1 MSTKKH
7 PIKTNMTYDSA
18 YEALEEIVE
27 QMESDKIQ
35 VDELA
40 QNVRRAKE
48 LIAFCENKLREI
60 EAEVDKAVHEHP
72 DTNDTLLVNGS

>member
-1 MSTKKH
+1 
-7 PIKTNMTYDSA
+7 MTYDSA

-48 LIAFCENKLREI
+48 LIAFCENKLRQI
-60 EAEVDKAVHEHP
+60 EAEVDKAVRDNP
-72 DTNDTLLVNGS
+72 DTNAADKN

>member
-1 MSTKKH
+1 
-7 PIKTNMTYDSA
+7 MTYDSA

-48 LIAFCENKLREI
+48 LIAFCENKLRVI
-60 EAEVDKAVHEHP
+60 EVEVDKAVSENP
-72 DTNDTLLVNGS
+72 EMPADEKK

>member
-1 MSTKKH
+1 
-7 PIKTNMTYDSA
+7 MTYDSA

-48 LIAFCENKLREI
+48 LIAFCENKLRQI
-60 EAEVDKAVHEHP
+60 EAEVDKAGRDNP
-72 DTNDTLLVNGS
+72 DTNAADKN

>member
-18 YEALEEIVE
+18 FEALEEIVE
-27 QMESDKIQ
+27 KMESDKIQ

-40 QNVRRAKE
+40 QSVRHAKE
-48 LIAFCENKLREI
+48 LIAFCENKLRMVET
-60 EAEVDKAVHEHP
+60 EVENAKGEQVVD
-72 DTNDTLLVNGS
+72 D

>member
-48 LIAFCENKLREI
+48 LIAASMN
-60 EAEVDKAVHEHP
+60 
-72 DTNDTLLVNGS
+72 

>member
-1 MSTKKH
+1 
-7 PIKTNMTYDSA
+7 MTYDSA

-60 EAEVDKAVHEHP
+60 EAEVDKAVRDNP
-72 DTNDTLLVNGS
+72 DTNAADKN

>member
-1 MSTKKH
+1 
-7 PIKTNMTYDSA
+7 MTYDSA

-40 QNVRRAKE
+40 QNVRRAQE
-48 LIAFCENKLREI
+48 LIAFSENKLRER
-60 EAEVDKAVHEHP
+60 EVEVDKAVRDNP
-72 DTNDTLLVNGS
+72 DTNAADKN

>member
-1 MSTKKH
+1 
-7 PIKTNMTYDSA
+7 MTYDSA

-60 EAEVDKAVHEHP
+60 EVEVDKAVRDNP
-72 DTNDTLLVNGS
+72 DTNAADKN

>member
-1 MSTKKH
+1 
-7 PIKTNMTYDSA
+7 MTYDSA

-60 EAEVDKAVHEHP
+60 EAEVDKAVNENP